1 MKSSLIT
8 LLLFI
13 GLTGVASAQKQDRHG
28 ELPGNNDPSIVR
40 VREVTRQL
48 CNSLHLNEAQYIRL
62 RAVNQIRLTRLDE
75 ITWQYKDDIVEQRAR
90 ISELESQY
98 EAECRRIL
106 TPSQISALRT
116 EEQHDDIRSTIDAN
130 EGGVG

>member
-1 MKSSLIT
+1 MRSVFIT
-8 LLLFI
+8 LLLLI
-13 GLTGVASAQKQDRHG
+13 GLASAASAQEQDRHA
-28 ELPGNNDPSIVR
+28 ELPGMNGPSIVL

-75 ITWQYKDDIVEQRAR
+75 IAWQYKDDIVEQRAR

-116 EEQHDDIRSTIDAN
+116 EEQHDDIRSTIDRN